1 MPEAP
6 DLYVVREYL
15 ERRLTGQTVTK
26 AEALRPIVLRCLA
39 APLERFAEDIAG
51 RSLDGFWRRGKFLG
65 IELSGGSM
73 TAARRVLV
81 VNPML
86 SGALQHC
93 APTERV
99 SARTFLSLTL
109 SDGSQLRYTDDDQ
122 MGMVYY
128 LLPEQLSQAAR
139 LGEQGPDVLDE
150 PLSLQAFADRLKPYR
165 GELKGVLTR
174 GGAVSGIGNA
184 YADEVLFR
192 GRHLPL
198 QEAHVALACRA
209 RRAPRRRVPRPR
221 RSQSPS
227 SASAWATP
235 STARSATTSKYTAAA
250 TKRAPRAARSSP
262 TSPATATARTTAG
275 ACQPGS
281 LLGGGRGRYATA
293 STSTSAES
301 PLTSVSAR
309 ATFKSYICCRFIQ
322 NSGVIPR
329 TRPMRSAVPAV
340 IPRRQWTIS
349 FTRTAGTPIALAK
362 RYWEM
367 PSSARNSAKCSP
379 GWIGSTSTAA
389 LLSGSPLSLSL
400 QRLAQSKQSRRAI
413 GH

>member
-65 IELSGGSM
+65 IELSGGHDGGSR
-73 TAARRVLV
+73 TLV

-99 SARTFLSLTL
+99 SARTYLSLTL

-165 GELKGVLTR
+165 GEIKGVLTR

-184 YADEVLFR
+184 YADEVLFAAGIYPFKKR
-192 GRHLPL
+192 TSLSPD
-198 QEAHVALACRA
+198 RA
-209 RRAPRRRVPRPR
+209 RRAPRRRLPRPR
-221 RSQSPS
+221 RSRP
-227 SASAWATP
+227 P
-235 STARSATTSKYTAAA
+235 P
-250 TKRAPRAARSSP
+250 PRAHGRQHPPQGPRPPQSTRPRQRGVPLVRLQAHPHHQQRP
-262 TSPATATARTTAG
+262 PHRLLPKPASRG
-275 ACQPGS
+275 ACW
-281 LLGGGRGRYATA
+281 GGGR
-293 STSTSAES
+293 E
-301 PLTSVSAR
+301 
-309 ATFKSYICCRFIQ
+309 
-322 NSGVIPR
+322 
-329 TRPMRSAVPAV
+329 
-340 IPRRQWTIS
+340 
-349 FTRTAGTPIALAK
+349 
-362 RYWEM
+362 
-367 PSSARNSAKCSP
+367 
-379 GWIGSTSTAA
+379 
-389 LLSGSPLSLSL
+389 
-400 QRLAQSKQSRRAI
+400 
-413 GH
+413 